1 MKNADP
7 IAVFVARTGAAVT
20 DQTLVRLVLSAPRV
34 PAAIVKR
41 IEARPVTLKEGPVL
55 SLNLREARRDQ
66 TRNLPLAELA
76 GWLAGALTTEFAAAL
91 LETTRRDWQLA
102 PDKDG
107 GLRLVSHRSR
117 TKTVPP
123 PAHDR
128 APQTVLNASAQDW
141 LHALGLTDANGGVL
155 PRAADKHRQVRRFS
169 EILHGLVREA
179 GWPAGHPLRAADMGC
194 GKGYLTFATWH
205 LLRRT
210 LGFPA
215 TVTGREE
222 RPELADFCRG
232 VAARLGLEGLSFE
245 AGTIATASAAAEP
258 LDLLIALHAC
268 NTATDDAIR
277 RGVAAGGRLIL
288 VAPCC
293 HQEVRPQLGRP
304 FPLAP
309 VLAHGLFAERM
320 AEWVTDGLR
329 TLFLEWAGYRVKAL
343 EFVSPEHTAKN
354 LMLAAVRVRDPFR
367 DAAAK
372 ARFDALREYFGVG
385 QLALDRT
392 EDQR

>member
-7 IAVFVARTGAAVT
+7 ITAFVSRAGAAAA
-20 DQTLVRLVLSAPRV
+20 DGTLVRLVLSAPRD
-34 PAAIVKR
+34 PAAAVTR

-66 TRNLPLAELA
+66 TRNLPPGELA
-76 GWLAGALTTEFAAAL
+76 GWLAGALAGEFAAAL

-102 PDKDG
+102 PGGDG
-107 GLRLVSHRSR
+107 GPRLVSHRARSR
-117 TKTVPP
+117 TAAPA
-123 PAHDR
+123 AHDR
-128 APQTVLNASAQDW
+128 TPQGGLDASAQDW
-141 LHALGLTDANGGVL
+141 LHALGLTDANGGVP
-155 PRAADKHRQVRRFS
+155 PRAADKHRQVRRFA

-179 GWPAGHPLRAADMGC
+179 GWPAGRPLRAADMGC

-210 LGFPA
+210 LGLPA

-222 RPELADFCRG
+222 RPELAEFCRG
-232 VAARLGLEGLSFE
+232 VAARLGLEGLGFE
-245 AGTIATASAAAEP
+245 AGTIAAAPAAP
-258 LDLLIALHAC
+258 VDLLLALHAC

-277 RGVAAGGRLIL
+277 RGVAAGARLIL

-304 FPLAP
+304 APLAP

-329 TLFLEWAGYRVKAL
+329 LLFLEWAGYRVKAL

-354 LMLAAVRVRDPFR
+354 LLLAAVRVREPFR

-372 ARFDALREYFGVG
+372 ARFDALRGHFGVG
-385 QLALDRT
+385 RLALDRAG
-392 EDQR
+392 EEP